1 MALCVILVMGYA
13 AAAPPP
19 PDSKA
24 YHEEPHHLQKRAP
37 KVPTFLRLVPL
48 MAEGQGQG
56 PPLAEHELMMN
67 TPMNT
72 GMLIEES
79 FSGPLAVMGGLLI
92 LLSLGMAISYQ
103 ASLTT
108 SMCVANF
115 N

>member
-13 AAAPPP
+13 SAAP

-24 YHEEPHHLQKRAP
+24 DHEEPRHLQKRAP
-37 KVPTFLRLVPL
+37 KIPTPLRFIAPL
-48 MAEGQGQG
+48 LAEGQGQG

-72 GMLIEES
+72 GMMIEES
-79 FSGPLAVMGGLLI
+79 FAGPLALMGGLLI

-103 ASLTT
+103 AS
-108 SMCVANF
+108 
-115 N
+115 